1 MQRICLLLLPLVLLA
16 TRSSFA
22 LSSACS
28 QEDTAHAA
36 QQVDAARKTLLALPI
51 GDGLQTDVSLAA
63 QTSIAAMKARLEA
76 LLIAYMQCAPAEI
89 EAPRIAKDLSS
100 MSHAFALEK
109 RSYTNDELPK
119 EANNYGF
126 QLEFHARREPASSNL
141 IGITAGFQI
150 ECGWDTVLAVF
161 ERDGNSWK
169 PALEW
174 TSKPYKTV
182 AGGFWAF
189 DYGISPARSGQWFV
203 VTKFINPWCSS
214 TWSSIHY
221 SVLRPSH
228 SGLDPVVLYSGSDS
242 IWWGND
248 DEGTL
253 SVDADRFD
261 LRFHAESIDGG
272 IHNRVWIRDFSVT
285 GDEVKRVP
293 PVAVSPRDFVD
304 EWIIS
309 PWKYAAEWSVPT
321 KLAALRSAHDQVKKS
336 GAGEFDSV
344 HKCTDD
350 PSHYQVAL
358 AREDGRILY
367 FQVVGPG
374 QNYKMDRV
382 GTSPEA
388 QCDGPDLLDSM
399 ATK

>member
-1 MQRICLLLLPLVLLA
+1 MLRICPLLLLLVLLA
-16 TRSSFA
+16 TRGSFA
-22 LSSACS
+22 LSVVCS
-28 QEDTAHAA
+28 QEDIARAAH
-36 QQVDAARKTLLALPI
+36 QVDTARKALLALPI
-51 GDGLQTDVSLAA
+51 GDGLQTDVSPAA
-63 QTSIAAMKARLEA
+63 QTSIATMKTRLED
-76 LLIAYMQCAPAEI
+76 LLIAYMRCASAEI
-89 EAPRIAKDLSS
+89 EAPRIANDLSS
-100 MSHAFALEK
+100 MSHAFVLEK
-109 RSYTNDELPK
+109 SSYTNDELLK

-126 QLEFHARREPASSNL
+126 QLEFQARRAPASSDL
-141 IGITAGFQI
+141 VGITAGFQI
-150 ECGWDTVLAVF
+150 EYSWDTVLAVF
-161 ERDGNSWK
+161 QHDGNSWK

-174 TSKPYKTV
+174 ASKPYKTV

-189 DYGISPARSGQWFV
+189 DYGISPTRSGKWFV

-221 SVLRPSH
+221 SVLRPDR
-228 SGLDPVVLYSGSDS
+228 SGLDPVVLFSGSDS

-253 SVDADRFD
+253 SVGADRFD

-272 IHNRVWIRDFSVT
+272 VHNRVWIRDFSVT

-321 KLAALRSAHDQVKKS
+321 KVTTLHSAHDQVKKA
-336 GAGEFDSV
+336 GVGEFDSV

-358 AREDGRILY
+358 ARGDGRILY
-367 FQVVGPG
+367 FQVVGPD
-374 QNYKMDRV
+374 QNYKMDQV
-382 GTSPEA
+382 GASPEA
-388 QCDGPDLLDSM
+388 QCDGPELLDSM
-399 ATK
+399 ATQ